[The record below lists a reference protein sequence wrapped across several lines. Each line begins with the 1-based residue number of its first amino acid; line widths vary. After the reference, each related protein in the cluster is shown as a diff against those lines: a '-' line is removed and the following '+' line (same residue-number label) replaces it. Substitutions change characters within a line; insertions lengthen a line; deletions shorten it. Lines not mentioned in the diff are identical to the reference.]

1 MQVTDLLGSTAVPA
15 SVPGPDPRPTMLIGL
30 LDGRLVPADQPL
42 LRPDDAGVV
51 RGDGVFET
59 TLVVC
64 GEPRDLDE
72 HLARLDRSA
81 AMTEL
86 ELPAAA
92 DWRRGI
98 AAVLA
103 GWTGGDPGGRPGGR
117 AGGDP
122 GGRAGGDMVLRL
134 IATRGPEHG
143 RPTCYVTGSAV
154 SPTAVAQRTAGVRV
168 LLLDRGFTGSAAVA
182 SPWLLA
188 GAKTLSYSINMA
200 ALRYAAAHDADDVIF
215 VGADGTVLEAPTAT
229 VVVARGR
236 TLVTPPPAGVLAG
249 ITVDRL
255 FAAAA
260 GAGWTTDRRPLFPA
274 DLTAADGVWLASSVR
289 LLAPVTSIDGAA
301 LPAAAATA
309 ELLGLLG

>member
-1 MQVTDLLGSTAVPA
+1 
-15 SVPGPDPRPTMLIGL
+15 MLVGL

-59 TLVVC
+59 TLVV
-64 GEPRDLDE
+64 GGQPRDLDE
-72 HLARLDRSA
+72 HLARLARSA
-81 AMTEL
+81 AMTDL

-98 AAVLA
+98 AAVLD
-103 GWTGGDPGGRPGGR
+103 GWS
-117 AGGDP
+117 
-122 GGRAGGDMVLRL
+122 GGDMVLRL
-134 IATRGPEHG
+134 IATRGPESAG
-143 RPTCYVTGSAV
+143 STCYVTGSPV
-154 SPTAVAQRTAGVRV
+154 SPAAVAQRAAGVRV

-229 VVVARGR
+229 VVVARDH
-236 TLVTPPPAGVLAG
+236 TLTTPPAQGVLAG

-255 FAAAA
+255 FAAAQQ
-260 GAGWTTDRRPLFPA
+260 AGWAIDRRPLLPE
-274 DLTAADGVWLASSVR
+274 DLHSADGVWLASSVR
-289 LLAPVTSIDGAA
+289 LLAPVVSIDGAP
-301 LPAAAATA
+301 LPPAPATA
-309 ELLGLLG
+309 ELLGLLYAP